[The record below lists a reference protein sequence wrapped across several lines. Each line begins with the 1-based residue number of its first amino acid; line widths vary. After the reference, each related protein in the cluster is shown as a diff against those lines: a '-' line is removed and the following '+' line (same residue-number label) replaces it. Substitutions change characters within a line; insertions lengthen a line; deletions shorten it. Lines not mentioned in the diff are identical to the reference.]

1 MKKQLL
7 SLLSVLFLTATAIAG
22 VPTALDRA
30 VLTAPQNNPLS
41 RLIEIIGCLQQR
53 EKCTVLDW
61 PAAARYYNQAQQAHQ
76 ARKTLL
82 QQYHQQRTALGLTNR
97 RPAEVPFKEEYIPG
111 AVRQLPNVK
120 FYFIGEV
127 HKPEISALAH
137 QLIRH
142 IHQELPE
149 HSRVLLATEFVLT
162 YAGDEQ
168 AMPLRKPKQITDLQP
183 SSQDQAELFAL
194 ADELNMDI
202 LSLDDKWL
210 EEMHAPNGKLI
221 YPVKVGN
228 FLVEADT
235 NYGEVDQVIARTTS
249 STNPVMRLLHLRGF
263 FLRSIWGIEQRNAQW
278 ARYLKALEAN
288 YDAIIVY
295 AGEGHLDPLN
305 EYTPALPQLLELTR
319 YARLFVHSAAADT
332 PAQIAIYGGLSNS
345 HSFRPS
351 PAEQLLQ
358 ETEKQ
363 LGIWRNQEMYI
374 EITVPLAAQS

>member
-1 MKKQLL
+1 
-7 SLLSVLFLTATAIAG
+7 
-22 VPTALDRA
+22 
-30 VLTAPQNNPLS
+30 
-41 RLIEIIGCLQQR
+41 
-53 EKCTVLDW
+53 
-61 PAAARYYNQAQQAHQ
+61 
-76 ARKTLL
+76 
-82 QQYHQQRTALGLTNR
+82 
-97 RPAEVPFKEEYIPG
+97 
-111 AVRQLPNVK
+111 
-120 FYFIGEV
+120 
-127 HKPEISALAH
+127 
-137 QLIRH
+137 
-142 IHQELPE
+142 
-149 HSRVLLATEFVLT
+149 
-162 YAGDEQ
+162 
-168 AMPLRKPKQITDLQP
+168 MPLRKPKQITDLQP
-183 SSQDQAELFAL
+183 SSQDQAALFAL

-319 YARLFVHSAAADT
+319 YARLFVH
-332 PAQIAIYGGLSNS
+332 PATVDAPAHIAIYGGLSNS
-345 HSFRPS
+345 YPFKPS

-363 LGIWRNQEMYI
+363 LGIWRNQETYI
-374 EITVPLAAQS
+374 EVTVPPAAQP